1 MPEQRKNTDLL
12 AEVVYAKWRG
22 RRPLP
27 LWNQLPLSERDR
39 WCAAVVTGVDWLFS
53 SCIAATVRDE
63 AIS

>member
-1 MPEQRKNTDLL
+1 MPEQRTNTDLF

-39 WCAAVVTGVDWLFS
+39 WCAAVLTGVDWLFAN
-53 SCIAATVRDE
+53 CIAAVE
-63 AIS
+63 VIEGIS